1 MKNIFLALL
10 LAAATNSLQA
20 GAQLRVVELN
30 KMYHQFNN
38 GTDLPAE
45 RSFMVNTPIAAPVTM
60 VAMQVYHSS
69 KSFVHRNYLHES
81 IWEKGTQAV
90 SVAQLICPYKL
101 RQNASYSFRFLYYR
115 DISAGER
122 VQMEALLTQ
131 TCYASLQSSIS
142 EKRSKYKLQSS
153 PQEIYRLLNYTL
165 SEGLQHYRQRR
176 QFHGNHEFS
185 ELVHLQI
192 RGTVKHKIDAGLDG
206 VSNMESLK
214 QQIAAE
220 VKMILNTYDYIIEE
234 EFEVLDY
241 ATEKLNSALALNIG
255 YGGIYRSGDIN
266 NLNYYDAPYA
276 GVSFAFGNRTFSSNF
291 WNNTSLS
298 AGVFLK
304 NFNPSPLKE
313 VSGPIVKLPLYAAFG
328 YRVFNYFKINAGA
341 VVMEERSR
349 LSGNKKIVV
358 QPFIG
363 LSLEMYLWMGFN
375 KRR

>member
-1 MKNIFLALL
+1 MRNVFLLFFLAFFGGH
-10 LAAATNSLQA
+10 A

-38 GTDLPAE
+38 GAELPAE
-45 RSFMVNTPIAAPVTM
+45 RNFMVNSPIGSEVSM
-60 VAMQVYHSS
+60 VVMQVNNTNFRHGT
-69 KSFVHRNYLHES
+69 YLYES
-81 IWEKGTQAV
+81 VWERGVEPA
-90 SVAQLICPYKL
+90 SVAQLISHYKL

-122 VQMEALLTQ
+122 VQMEQLLTQ
-131 TCYASLQSSIS
+131 TCYASLQGSIS

-153 PQEIYRLLNYTL
+153 PREIYRLLNYTL
-165 SEGLQHYRQRR
+165 QEGLKYYRQRKLF
-176 QFHGNHEFS
+176 QGSNEFS
-185 ELVHLQI
+185 ELVQLQI
-192 RGTVKHKIDAGLDG
+192 KNTVKHQIDAGLDG
-206 VSNMESLK
+206 VSNMENLK
-214 QQIAAE
+214 QEIAAE
-220 VKMILNTYDYIIEE
+220 IKMIINTYDYIIEE

-241 ATEKLNSALALNIG
+241 ETEKLSSALALNIG
-255 YGGIYRSGDIN
+255 YGGIYRSGDVN
-266 NLNYYDAPYA
+266 NLKYYDAPYA
-276 GVSFAFGNRTFSSNF
+276 GVSFSFGNRIFSSNF

-304 NFNPSPLKE
+304 NFNPSPVTE
-313 VSGPIVKLPLYAAFG
+313 VSGPVVNLPLYAAFG

-341 VVMEERSR
+341 AVMEERNR
-349 LSGNKKIVV
+349 QTGNKRIVA